1 MIFTICLVFFL
12 CAIIA
17 LIPSESITTKYL
29 FFISIALIMIL
40 VTGFRNGDYVR
51 DYSIYAD
58 IYERNSDD
66 ITEPAF
72 IFISYILHIISSD
85 NPIYLFVLFATL
97 GVSLKFV
104 AIRQLTELWFLSI
117 VIYCSYLFVL
127 HEMTQIRAG
136 IASAFL
142 LLCIK
147 PIYENDLKRFLLF
160 AFLAFSF
167 HYSAIV
173 FFPLW
178 FLGHNPQKKWL
189 SISIPLGYVAYFLH
203 LNIIYALPI
212 PGIEEK
218 IELYKKIK
226 ELDGEVWDV
235 INVFNP
241 LILARIMFFY
251 FILWKYDLIISHNKY
266 FTILI
271 KIYCFSLVSIFMFS
285 VLPVVAFRISEL
297 LSSVEI
303 ILIPLLF
310 YTIKERIISK
320 IIVIIIG
327 SAFLCIL
334 LFYNKIVL

>member
-17 LIPSESITTKYL
+17 LIPLESIKIKYL
-29 FFISIALIMIL
+29 FFISIAIIMIF
-40 VTGFRNGDYVR
+40 VAGFRNGDYVR
-51 DYSIYAD
+51 DYGVYAD

-72 IFISYILHIISSD
+72 VFISYILHTISSD
-85 NPIYLFVLFATL
+85 NSIYLFVLFAII

-104 AIRQLTELWFLSI
+104 AIKQLTELWFLSI

-127 HEMTQIRAG
+127 HEITQIRAG
-136 IASAFL
+136 VASAIL

-147 PIYENDLKRFLLF
+147 PIYEKDLKRFLLF
-160 AFLAFSF
+160 TFLAFSF

-178 FLGHNPQKKWL
+178 FLGRNPQKKWL
-189 SISIPLGYVAYFLH
+189 YISIPLGYLAYFLH

-218 IELYKKIK
+218 IELYKNIK
-226 ELDGEVWDV
+226 ELEGGIWDA

-241 LILARIMFFY
+241 LILARILFLY
-251 FILWKYDLIISHNKY
+251 FMLWKYELLILHNKY

-271 KIYCFSLVSIFMFS
+271 KIYCLSVMSIFIFS
-285 VLPVVAFRISEL
+285 VLPAVAFRISEL
-297 LSSVEI
+297 LSSIEI
-303 ILIPLLF
+303 ILIPMLF
-310 YTIKERIISK
+310 YSIKEKMVSK
-320 IIVIIIG
+320 ILVVFIG
-327 SAFLCIL
+327 FVFLCIL

>member
-17 LIPSESITTKYL
+17 LIPLESIKIKYL
-29 FFISIALIMIL
+29 FFISIAIIMIL
-40 VTGFRNGDYVR
+40 VVGFRNGDYVM
-51 DYSIYAD
+51 DYSIYSE
-58 IYERNSDD
+58 IYETDSDD

-72 IFISYILHIISSD
+72 VFISYILHMVSS
-85 NPIYLFVLFATL
+85 NSIYLFVLFAFL

-104 AIRQLTELWFLSI
+104 AIKQLTELWFLSI

-127 HEMTQIRAG
+127 HEITQIRAG
-136 IASAFL
+136 VASAFL
-142 LLCIK
+142 LLCVK
-147 PIYENDLKRFLLF
+147 PIYEKDLKRFLLF
-160 AFLAFSF
+160 SFLAFSF

-189 SISIPLGYVAYFLH
+189 FVSIPLGYLAYFLH
-203 LNIIYALPI
+203 LNIIYTLPI

-218 IELYKKIK
+218 IELYIKVK
-226 ELDGEVWDV
+226 ELKGDIWDA

-241 LILARIMFFY
+241 LILARITFFY
-251 FILWKYDLIISHNKY
+251 FMLWKYNLIILHNKY

-271 KIYCFSLVSIFMFS
+271 KIYCFSIMSIFLFS

-297 LSSVEI
+297 LSSIEI

-310 YTIKERIISK
+310 YSIKERMVSK
-320 IIVIIIG
+320 ILVVIIG

-334 LFYNKIVL
+334 LFYNKLVL